1 VSAAAV
7 ELTGTGTLTRLVLRR
22 ERVRIVIWVVAIPLL
37 VLLTAASVKGL
48 YPTQHD
54 LDVAARG
61 SRNNAAAI
69 AFNGPPLALDTMGG
83 EVAFQTGT
91 IGLVVV
97 ALMSIFMIGR
107 QTRGEE
113 EAGRTELV
121 RALPTGRHAGA
132 AAALLV
138 VTGMNAAVSAVLT
151 LGLLALGLPVTGSV
165 VFVVSFFTL
174 GLVFAAFTT
183 VAAQISENT
192 RVVHG
197 STGAL
202 LGAAF
207 VVRAVGDIGDGTA
220 SWFSPIGWVQ
230 KTRPYAGERWWPL
243 LVAAACV
250 GASLTLASALAA
262 RRDLG
267 AGLVPP
273 RPGPA
278 RAAPGLGRPLG
289 LALRLQRGSLIGWSC
304 AVFLAGVAYGWVAD
318 DVQDFIGD
326 NDTMR
331 KMIASFGGASI
342 TDAYL
347 TRSLLTVA
355 LVGAGY
361 TVQAALRPRG
371 EETALHAEPVLAT
384 PVSRLRWSISHLTV
398 ALVGSVLVLTA
409 AGLGAGLTYALVSHD
424 PGQIPRLLAA
434 ALLYTPALWVL
445 AGLATALF
453 GLAPRAVTATW
464 AVLGLCLVVG
474 VLGDVLGL
482 PGWLLDL
489 SPFQHLPQ
497 LPAHRPT
504 VTAPAVLTAIAA
516 ALTATGLTA
525 FRRRDIG

>member
-1 VSAAAV
+1 MNAGMT
-7 ELTGTGTLTRLVLRR
+7 ELTGTATLTRFLLRR
-22 ERVRIVIWVVAIPLL
+22 DRARIAVWIVSSPLL
-37 VLLTAASVKGL
+37 VLLTAASVTGL

-61 SRNNAAAI
+61 SAGNAAAI

-97 ALMSIFMIGR
+97 ALMNIFMVGR
-107 QTRGEE
+107 GTRGEE

-121 RALPTGRHAGA
+121 RALPTGRHAGVA
-132 AAALLV
+132 ATLLV
-138 VTGMNAAVSAVLT
+138 VAGMNTAVAAAVT
-151 LGLLALGLPVTGSV
+151 LGLTALGLPATGSI
-165 VFVVSFFTL
+165 VFGMSFLAL

-183 VAAQISENT
+183 VAAQVSENT
-192 RVVHG
+192 RAVHG
-197 STGAL
+197 GAGAV
-202 LGAAF
+202 LGLAF
-207 VVRAVGDIGDGTA
+207 VLRAVGDIGDGTA

-243 LVAAACV
+243 LLAAV
-250 GASLTLASALAA
+250 GVTAALALAAALAA

-278 RAAPGLGRPLG
+278 RAAARLGRPLG

-304 AVFLAGVAYGWVAD
+304 AVFLAGIAYGWVAN
-318 DVQDFIGD
+318 DVQDLIGD

-331 KMIASFGGASI
+331 KVIARFGGTSI

-355 LVGAGY
+355 LVGAGFA
-361 TVQAALRPRG
+361 VQSALRPRG
-371 EETALHAEPVLAT
+371 EETALYAEPVLAT
-384 PVSRLRWSISHLTV
+384 PVSRLRWAGSHLTV
-398 ALVGSVLVLTA
+398 AVVGSVVVLGA
-409 AGLGAGLTYALVSHD
+409 AGLGTGLTYALVSHD
-424 PGQIPRLLAA
+424 AGQIPRLLGA
-434 ALLYTPALWVL
+434 ALLYAPALWLL
-445 AGLATALF
+445 AAVAIALT
-453 GLAPRAVTATW
+453 GLAPRAVSAAW
-464 AVLGLCLVVG
+464 AVLGLCLVTG

-482 PGWLLDL
+482 PDWLLGL

-497 LPAHRPT
+497 LPADRSAFG
-504 VTAPAVLTAIAA
+504 APVAVTAIAA
-516 ALTATGLTA
+516 ALAATGLTA